1 MSLVD
6 QFLET
11 RIFYAYYQKVFTVGE
26 GHCSGALLPRKYDYP
41 ITVFHIFLV
50 HLFEYSWQASI
61 LGAGGQGGCRHPNE
75 NITGQTYR
83 FASLMISAF

>member
-50 HLFEYSWQASI
+50 HLFEYSWQVSI
-61 LGAGGQGGCRHPNE
+61 LGGKGPGAVPLPMKILRGKRIVLPRQ
-75 NITGQTYR
+75 
-83 FASLMISAF
+83 